1 MKNPCNSKDFF
12 ILIYQEVRYIQN
24 RNWTLKGKI
33 KFNIENLDNLEKYL
47 IKYPDYTG
55 IKAKRLV
62 KEKNK

>member
-1 MKNPCNSKDFF
+1 MYELEIETP
-12 ILIYQEVRYIQN
+12 
-24 RNWTLKGKI
+24 KGTI

-62 KEKNK
+62 KERN